1 MTNTIKIL
9 LSVIIFCSLSICV
22 YAQNDRVSI
31 KLAPLALI
39 DDISMPAIQSG
50 IEFKL
55 SKHFSWYNEVGIKYR
70 KCINERSDTPFV
82 ASDGYKIKSE
92 LRYYFSDTKAGL
104 FKEPVGG
111 FYVGGNLFF
120 INDNHNTK
128 ITYYPNKDS
137 SNPKQDAFGVHKKV
151 LGLNLIGGFQHS
163 VYKNFLI
170 DFYGGI
176 GMRIRMVT
184 NEKKEFNKDHD
195 SLVQPIDFAVLSIRD
210 YVDAAGGNSVV
221 PSITAGVR
229 LCYRF

>member
-1 MTNTIKIL
+1 MMNTIKTL

-22 YAQNDRVSI
+22 HAQTDRVSI
-31 KLAPLALI
+31 KFAPLALI
-39 DDISMPAIQSG
+39 DEVSMPTIQG
-50 IEFKL
+50 GVEFKL

-70 KCINERSDTPFV
+70 KCVNETSDTPFV

-92 LRYYFSDTKAGL
+92 LRYYFSDTKSGL

-170 DFYGGI
+170 DVYAGI
-176 GMRIRMVT
+176 GVRMRMVT
-184 NEKKEFNKDHD
+184 NENKEFNKDHD
-195 SLVQPIDFAVLSIRD
+195 SLEQPIDFAVLSIRD